1 MKQTFKKFTPTP
13 VWKFGSD
20 VYWAWRNRGR
30 HVLARSF
37 SARWSASRQSLVEY
51 HNKHQGQRC
60 FIIGNGP
67 SLRQTDLSKLR
78 GEFTFGLNRVYL
90 LFPEMGFNTTCLVSV
105 NDLVLEQCAAE
116 IQVLGLP
123 RFVTWRARGWFRP
136 DPGLTYLDTDFTGE
150 ETFAPDCL
158 GRVFEGYTVTYVA
171 LQLAFFMG
179 FEQVILI
186 GVDHNFVTKGKAN
199 EAGHHNRWRRQK
211 SGHSKDGEEHQCAD
225 RDSEAHGDFAGVR
238 DERRVPPFLLG
249 QILPV
254 LEPAICGCRAAL
266 GRYAEGIQRDSASR
280 RAATKPQAAMNTN
293 AGLSVRPVH
302 CQQAH
307 TRYLA
312 SFAPWRL
319 E

>member
-78 GEFTFGLNRVYL
+78 VEFTFGLNRIYL
-90 LFPEMGFNTTCLVSV
+90 LFPELGFNTTCLVSV

-116 IQVLGLP
+116 MQALGLP

-171 LQLAFFMG
+171 LQLAFHMG
-179 FEQVILI
+179 FKEAILI
-186 GVDHNFVTKGKAN
+186 GVDHNFQTQGPANQAIISQGDDPNHFAPNYFGKGFKWQLPDL
-199 EAGHHNRWRRQK
+199 AG
-211 SGHSKDGEEHQCAD
+211 
-225 RDSEAHGDFAGVR
+225 SERAYKLARAGYAQAG
-238 DERRVPPFLLG
+238 RRVLDATVGGKLTIFDKVDYNSLF
-249 QILPV
+249 
-254 LEPAICGCRAAL
+254 
-266 GRYAEGIQRDSASR
+266 DSDRLSR
-280 RAATKPQAAMNTN
+280 
-293 AGLSVRPVH
+293 
-302 CQQAH
+302 
-307 TRYLA
+307 
-312 SFAPWRL
+312 
-319 E
+319 